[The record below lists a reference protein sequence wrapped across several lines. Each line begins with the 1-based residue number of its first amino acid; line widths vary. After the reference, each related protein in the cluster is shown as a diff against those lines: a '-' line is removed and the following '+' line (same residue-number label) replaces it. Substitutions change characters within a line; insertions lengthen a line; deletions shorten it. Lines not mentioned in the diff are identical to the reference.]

1 MTEVKERKLS
11 FFAFG
16 RKERRLVT
24 EPINDTNPITVQ
36 ILGVCSALAVTSLMW
51 PSIVMS
57 IAVLFVVAFSS
68 FFTSLLRNYI
78 PSQVRMIVQLV
89 IIAFLV
95 TVVELFLKAYSF
107 PVWKQLSVFIGLI
120 ITNCIPMGRLE
131 AYAMANSPWKSF
143 LDGVGNSLGYGIILI
158 VISFIRELLGK
169 GSLMAGSP
177 LEVKLIGNSSAYL
190 INTSEV
196 SWLNWYSNNNLM
208 SLPVAA
214 MFILAIIIWIQR
226 SSNRKLI
233 NIS

>member
-1 MTEVKERKLS
+1 MTEVKEKRISL
-11 FFAFG
+11 FAFG
-16 RKERRLVT
+16 KKERRLVT

-57 IAVLFVVAFSS
+57 VAVLFVVAFSS

-78 PSQVRMIVQLV
+78 PTQVRMIVQLI

-107 PVWKQLSVFIGLI
+107 TVWKQLSVFIGLI

-143 LDGVGNSLGYGIILI
+143 LDGIGNSLGYAIILV
-158 VISFIRELLGK
+158 VISFLRELLGK
-169 GSLMAGSP
+169 GTLMAGSP
-177 LEVKLIGNSSAYL
+177 LEVKLIGNNAAYL
-190 INTSEV
+190 INTTEIT
-196 SWLNWYSNNNLM
+196 WMNWYTSNNLM

-214 MFILAIIIWIQR
+214 MFILGIIIWIQR
-226 SSNRKLI
+226 SVNRKLI

>member
-1 MTEVKERKLS
+1 MTEVKEKGISL
-11 FFAFG
+11 FAFG
-16 RKERRLVT
+16 KKERRLVT

-57 IAVLFVVAFSS
+57 VAVLFVVAFSS

-78 PSQVRMIVQLV
+78 PTQVRMIVQLV

-95 TVVELFLKAYSF
+95 TVVELFLKAYNF
-107 PVWKQLSVFIGLI
+107 TVWKQLSVFIGLI

-143 LDGVGNSLGYGIILI
+143 LDGIGNSLGYAVILV
-158 VISFIRELLGK
+158 VISFLRELLGK

-177 LEVKLIGNSSAYL
+177 LEVKIIGNNAAYL
-190 INTSEV
+190 INTTEV
-196 SWLNWYSNNNLM
+196 TWMNWYTSNNLM

-214 MFILAIIIWIQR
+214 MFILGIIIWIQR
-226 SSNRKLI
+226 SVNRKLI